1 MNAHT
6 RFSRNLALIV
16 LPGIGILLALS
27 LYFKLPLELA
37 LALLAACG
45 ISLYVVSRLPEVL
58 LLAVM
63 FAPQWKTYW
72 PLSLVDRAADLTLL
86 SAVGLAVAIAWRL
99 LSPGYSGDWNL
110 RRFLFQQQRTLLAY
124 MVFALVVT
132 LSYSYTTAPNYGLS
146 KLTRFLFI
154 GTLLLLA
161 PCFLILSELDLRRFA
176 AAFLG
181 FSAITSLELIAH
193 VEVRTDP
200 NADITRIG
208 AGWLVGMAT
217 IVLLFYPIFR
227 GRAQTI
233 LVVCLL
239 PILTAGLI
247 ASATRGAIV
256 SLIPATM
263 IGAALWFKQGR
274 LRMGVATLLLAL
286 LAVSAAAAYYVL
298 RQADSGKYSAKASEL
313 VDLLTGHAVS
323 GSAGKRLPFYE
334 TALRAIPDH
343 LWLGRGI
350 GSWGPFYFGTDERNY
365 PHDLFLELLF
375 EEGMLGLTAFLALLL
390 SLAVS
395 SVWMLKTSRFHF
407 LAVPLLLL
415 YAVNVSMFSGDLDD
429 NRLIWLWA
437 GMTLAAC
444 RMVSLEKLQRSHTL
458 TQRATLPARLV
469 PASIF
474 ARSRNTRAA
483 VTVEKTGGVAW
494 R

>member
-161 PCFLILSELDLRRFA
+161 PCFLILSE
-176 AAFLG
+176 
-181 FSAITSLELIAH
+181 
-193 VEVRTDP
+193 
-200 NADITRIG
+200 N
-208 AGWLVGMAT
+208 M
-217 IVLLFYPIFR
+217 
-227 GRAQTI
+227 
-233 LVVCLL
+233 
-239 PILTAGLI
+239 
-247 ASATRGAIV
+247 
-256 SLIPATM
+256 
-263 IGAALWFKQGR
+263 K
-274 LRMGVATLLLAL
+274 
-286 LAVSAAAAYYVL
+286 
-298 RQADSGKYSAKASEL
+298 
-313 VDLLTGHAVS
+313 
-323 GSAGKRLPFYE
+323 
-334 TALRAIPDH
+334 
-343 LWLGRGI
+343 
-350 GSWGPFYFGTDERNY
+350 
-365 PHDLFLELLF
+365 
-375 EEGMLGLTAFLALLL
+375 
-390 SLAVS
+390 
-395 SVWMLKTSRFHF
+395 
-407 LAVPLLLL
+407 
-415 YAVNVSMFSGDLDD
+415 
-429 NRLIWLWA
+429 
-437 GMTLAAC
+437 
-444 RMVSLEKLQRSHTL
+444 SH
-458 TQRATLPARLV
+458 
-469 PASIF
+469 
-474 ARSRNTRAA
+474 
-483 VTVEKTGGVAW
+483 
-494 R
+494 